1 MASINDVV
9 LIYFEEQALSFARVE
24 EILPDAKPG
33 WYHVKLLLLQLPL
46 RSVTWILRE
55 AYIDGEGFTMGGN
68 RIRLEK
74 VVCPEDVPSAEDLEA
89 PEVTAPSHGR
99 SADTP
104 TGGKIISLAD
114 KKKRP

>member
-1 MASINDVV
+1 MANINDVV

-55 AYIDGEGFTMGGN
+55 AYIDGEPFTMDGN
-68 RIRLEK
+68 PMRIEK
-74 VVCPEDVPSAEDLEA
+74 VVPPRTEEKRKTPPEPSRPAA
-89 PEVTAPSHGR
+89 KP
-99 SADTP
+99 
-104 TGGKIISLAD
+104 GKVISLKD
-114 KKKRP
+114 LKKK